1 MDGAELHAKQWCC
14 GRRRAAS
21 LSCASATIMTR
32 RACKWTRLV
41 GARCTFTRFNLSV
54 RQRMTV
60 VCRWP
65 QVLASVADQVK
76 NFAVIYLVDISEVCT
91 LETGCQGSLPLLLC
105 PPNC

>member
-1 MDGAELHAKQWCC
+1 MDSAELHFKQLCC
-14 GRRRAAS
+14 GRRRAAL
-21 LSCASATIMTR
+21 LSCALAMIMTR

-41 GARCTFTRFNLSV
+41 GARCTFTRFSLFV
-54 RQRMTV
+54 RQRTTV
-60 VCRWP
+60 VCWWP

-91 LETGCQGSLPLLLC
+91 LETGCQGCLPSLLC